1 MAAENCNAPAK
12 SLALTILTD
21 LHFWVP
27 FVVLLFG
34 IGVLVV
40 CARK

>member
-1 MAAENCNAPAK
+1 VNKTDRP

-27 FVVLLFG
+27 AAVLAIG
-34 IGVLVV
+34 IGLLIFVAKV
-40 CARK
+40 

>member
-1 MAAENCNAPAK
+1 MAAENDEARTKP
-12 SLALTILTD
+12 LALAVLTD

-34 IGVLVV
+34 IAVLVV
-40 CARK
+40 CARN